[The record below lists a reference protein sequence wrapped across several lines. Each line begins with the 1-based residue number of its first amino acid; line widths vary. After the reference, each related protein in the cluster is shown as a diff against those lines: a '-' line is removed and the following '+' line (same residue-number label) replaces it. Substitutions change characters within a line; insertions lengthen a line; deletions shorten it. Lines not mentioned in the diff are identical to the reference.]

1 MFSASPIPDQA
12 AVVTAESYQ
21 LEAVKAVRELAARL
35 NTPNIGFVLF
45 FCSAAYDLKELE
57 SEMDRAFT
65 HCKVMGCTSAGE
77 ITSSGYAKSSISAI
91 GFTQSA
97 FTVSGMVI
105 PLENFE
111 LSVAQQCVET
121 LFENCRSHLK
131 APIKHSSFV
140 LTLIDGLSPQE
151 ENFLVTLDTALG
163 RIPHFGG
170 SAGDDEN
177 LANTHVYFDG
187 KFYADS
193 AIVVMFNTTCPFE
206 VFTTHHI
213 QSLGSKLVV
222 TKADSE
228 CRRVY
233 EFNAEPAAQ
242 VYAREVGILLDDL
255 RPEIYALH
263 PLAVKVGGEFYI
275 RSIQKVNDDLSLD
288 FYCAVDDG
296 IVVTA
301 MKPGDIYANAKQ
313 KLSEVSE
320 RVGDLEIIIGCDCF
334 LRRKEIEQT
343 NGLETIKAIFS
354 DFRMVGFNTYGEQL
368 GGVHM
373 NQTLTGVAIGRQPNV
388 YPLSSDMTEVREK
401 VG

>member
-1 MFSASPIPDQA
+1 MFSANPLSEQTS
-12 AVVTAESYQ
+12 VVTAESYQ
-21 LEAVKAVRELAARL
+21 LDAVKAVRELASRL
-35 NTPNIGFVLF
+35 NDPNIGFVLF
-45 FCSAAYDLKELE
+45 FCSAAYDLRELE
-57 SEMDRAFT
+57 TEMHRAFT
-65 HCKVMGCTSAGE
+65 HCKVMGCTTAGE

-91 GFTQSA
+91 GFAKDA

-105 PLENFE
+105 PLEGFE
-111 LSVAQQCVET
+111 LNVAQRCVEN
-121 LFENCRSHLK
+121 LFDGCRSQLR

-177 LANTHVYFDG
+177 LANTHVYCDG
-187 KFYADS
+187 KFYTSS

-213 QSLGSKLVV
+213 NSLGSKLVV

-233 EFNAEPAAQ
+233 EFNAEPAAK
-242 VYAREVGILLDDL
+242 VYAREVGIELADL

-263 PLAVKVGGEFYI
+263 PLAVKVGGDYYI
-275 RSIQKVNDDLSLD
+275 RSIQKVNEDLSLD

-296 IVVTA
+296 IVITA
-301 MKPGDIYANAKQ
+301 MKPGDIYANVKE
-313 KLSEVSE
+313 KLNEVSE
-320 RVGDLEIIIGCDCF
+320 RIGDLEIIIGCDCF
-334 LRRKEIEQT
+334 LRRKEIEQS
-343 NGLETIKAIFS
+343 NGLETIREIFS
-354 DFRMVGFNTYGEQL
+354 AFRMVGFNTYGEQL

-373 NQTLTGVAIGRQPNV
+373 NQTLTGVAIGRQKNV
-388 YPLSSDMTEVREK
+388 YPISSDELLKRDK
-401 VG
+401 AS

>member
-1 MFSASPIPDQA
+1 MFSACPVPDQA

-35 NTPNIGFVLF
+35 NTPHIGFVLF

-65 HCKVMGCTSAGE
+65 YCKVMGCTTAGE

-91 GFTQSA
+91 GFTERA

-111 LSVAQQCVET
+111 LDVAQHCVET
-121 LFENCRSHLK
+121 LFEDCRSQLK

-187 KFYADS
+187 QFYTDS

-206 VFTTHHI
+206 VFTTHHV
-213 QSLGSKLVV
+213 QSSGSKLVV

-233 EFNAEPAAQ
+233 EFNAEPAAL
-242 VYAREVGILLDDL
+242 VYAREAGILLDDL
-255 RPEIYALH
+255 RPEVYALH

-301 MKPGDIYANAKQ
+301 MKPGDIYANARQ

-334 LRRKEIEQT
+334 FRRKEIEQT
-343 NGLETIKAIFS
+343 NGLETIKAIFR

-388 YPLSSDMTEVREK
+388 YPLSSNMSEVHEK